1 MVRQCP
7 ISFVRRFSA
16 SPWRFSP
23 SWWRSPWVGSERA
36 DRRWFRH
43 SFQFAQNRALLR
55 WRARFSALR
64 GESGAGWAAGR
75 EMKAAVRRRGQN
87 GVWESGQSALEND
100 FGEGRCSPAS
110 VGYGAVGGWGRA
122 VRRRKTAPRPLLWT
136 RGRVVHRWMSQVAL
150 GRARNSSASGSV
162 NTLVNSAPLMVS
174 WASRYWAV
182 SSSWGRHRVR
192 ISSQRA

>member
-23 SWWRSPWVGSERA
+23 SWWRSPWVGSERP
-36 DRRWFRH
+36 DRRRFRH

-100 FGEGRCSPAS
+100 FGEGRCPPAS
-110 VGYGAVGGWGRA
+110 VGYGAVGDGGGPSGDEKLPRAHCSGRGA
-122 VRRRKTAPRPLLWT
+122 GLYTGGCLRWRWAGPGTPRP
-136 RGRVVHRWMSQVAL
+136 RGR
-150 GRARNSSASGSV
+150 
-162 NTLVNSAPLMVS
+162 
-174 WASRYWAV
+174 
-182 SSSWGRHRVR
+182 
-192 ISSQRA
+192 